1 MDRAVQNALRNAVAS
16 CRQLL
21 EESIADVLE
30 GRFGIHRSGIIE
42 EDVVDVGHLSGDE
55 RADRDRVTDY
65 LGHLQ
70 AGGLKPAEAVAR
82 LVREAAFTQLN
93 RLCAYKML
101 EQLGLIRET
110 VNRGTNSSGFKF
122 YLADNPHD
130 ERLCL
135 EGQQEPAYRHF
146 LDWTAGVLAQEVGVL
161 FSQDD
166 PKGRL
171 MPPQHVLD
179 QVLARVNAAELDGVW
194 GKDETIGWVYQYFTP
209 KQAREQSRKESR
221 APRNAHE
228 LAFRNQFYTPRYVV
242 EFLTDNTLGRLWYEM
257 RCGDTRLAESCRLLV
272 RRTGENPSRAKKDPR
287 EIRVLDPACGS
298 GHFLLYCFDLL
309 LIVYQEAYTDP
320 DLGRALKRDYPTR
333 EALMRAAPQLILS
346 QNLHGIDIDPRAVQ
360 IASFALWLH
369 AQRAYAALG
378 VSPGDRPKIE
388 RMNIVCAGPM
398 PAERDMLE
406 AFVAGL
412 TPRVLGQLVREI
424 CWRME
429 RADEIGSLLQIEGEI
444 SGLVAD
450 AKTQWLA
457 QPKPEQLSLFPV
469 GRRPERAK
477 QLEFDFSGIT
487 DEEFWRE
494 AEARVIDSLREY
506 AQRAGGGSAF
516 ARELFSGDAAQ
527 GFAFVDLCRQR
538 FDVIL
543 MNPPFGEAT
552 KHAKSYIE
560 KNLPRAKHDQAC
572 AFVERWLARCAPG
585 GMLGAITTRTPFFLS
600 SGAAWRQEVIL
611 KPGALELFAD
621 LGYGVLEAMVET
633 AAYTLSQEAAPAPRP
648 ATFLRVLED
657 DDKAAAI
664 AAVVESRSDGRR
676 FEVHL
681 SSFAQV
687 PNSPLCYWASER
699 IRRLF
704 QELPPF
710 EGEGRTV
717 RQGLATAD
725 DFRFVRLWTEVPPEK
740 IGRKWFPFAKGGEY
754 SPYYADV
761 HLVVNW
767 EDDGREIRAFTDPAT
782 GKLNSRPQNTDFYF
796 RPGLTWPLRAH
807 RYSPAALPAGSIFS
821 VRGYAIIAEPGT
833 LSVLAAVG
841 NSQLFDFLFKVLLG
855 RFGYPE
861 FIVGVLQQL
870 PTPRIAGAT
879 AKSLARLGLD
889 QIDLKRNLDRANECC
904 HLFVVPAAVQL
915 SGSTIDDLARK
926 RSHHVDQTRCD
937 LRTNQLKIEDMVFQ
951 LYGMDV
957 AEQASVEPTTLGA
970 QAQEPCPSTAEDGE
984 KEGFTGRQLIDD
996 LLSWSAAIS
1005 FGRFD
1010 VRMAT
1015 GEKPIPVLPEDP
1027 FAPLPVCSPG
1037 MLVGDD
1043 GLPAKEA
1050 PPGYPIV
1057 IDCDG
1062 ILVDDPSH
1070 PDDIV
1075 KRVRGVLD
1083 LIWAERAEAI
1093 EREACEIL
1101 EVADLRDYFR
1111 NPQGFFAH
1119 HIRRYSKSHRKA
1131 PIYWLL
1137 QSPKKNYGL
1146 WLYYHRL
1153 DKDILFKALTLYVER
1168 KVRLEEQR
1176 LTEML
1181 KRQDP
1186 RVTGRALKD
1195 LEKVVDQHDMLLSDL
1210 REFHARLDRA
1220 AKYYLTPDLDDGVI
1234 LNIAPLW
1241 ELVPWN
1247 EAKIHWD
1254 ELLAGKYAWSSIGRQ
1269 LREKGLVE

>member
-1 MDRAVQNALRNAVAS
+1 MDRAVQNALKNAVAG

-30 GRFGIHRSGIIE
+30 GRFGIHRNGIIE
-42 EDVVDVGHLSGDE
+42 KDVVDVGHLSSDE

-65 LGHLQ
+65 LGHLR
-70 AGGLKPAEAVAR
+70 AGGLNPAEAVAR

-130 ERLCL
+130 ERLYL

-146 LDWTAGVLAQEVGVL
+146 LEWSAGTLAQQVGVL
-161 FSQDD
+161 FSEGD

-179 QVLARVNAAELDGVW
+179 QVLARVNAAELDDVW
-194 GKDETIGWVYQYFTP
+194 GRDETIGWVYQYFTP
-209 KQAREQSRKESR
+209 KQAREQSRAESR
-221 APRNAHE
+221 APRDTHE

-242 EFLTDNTLGRLWYEM
+242 EFLTDNTLGRLWHEM
-257 RCGDTRLAESCRLLV
+257 RCGDTRLVESCRLLV
-272 RRTGENPSRAKKDPR
+272 RRTGENPNRAKKDPR

-309 LIVYQEAYTDP
+309 LTIYEEAYTDP
-320 DLGRALKRDYPTR
+320 DLGPALKRDYPTL

-611 KPGALELFAD
+611 KPGALEVFAD

-633 AAYTLSQEAAPAPRP
+633 AAYTLSQEAPPSPRP
-648 ATFLRVLED
+648 ATFLRLLGD

-664 AAVVESRSDGRR
+664 AGVIKGRYDGRR
-676 FEVHL
+676 FEVDL

-687 PNSPLCYWASER
+687 PNSPLCYWVSER

-717 RQGLATAD
+717 KQGLATAD

-740 IGRKWFPFAKGGEY
+740 IGCKWFPFAKGGEY

-796 RPGLTWPLRAH
+796 RPGLTWPRRTQKGLNVRLL
-807 RYSPAALPAGSIFS
+807 SPGAVFADKGPTAFTHQGNITVYLALMNSGAFRFLAGLQM
-821 VRGYAIIAEPGT
+821 A
-833 LSVLAAVG
+833 
-841 NSQLFDFLFKVLLG
+841 
-855 RFGYPE
+855 FGSFE
-861 FIVGVLQQL
+861 VGVVQR
-870 PTPRIAGAT
+870 TPVPKLDLASRGRLTELSTACIRARLELDSELEMTHTFHVPGLLRVHCRSFRDGCGDWGERVSSLLSELDGHQGEIDAIALGLYGLSDLDFQGEASLLSGQTQTNAEQDDEGAEGYDSGGT
-879 AKSLARLGLD
+879 SRQALVADVLSYTVGCIMGRWDVSLAL
-889 QIDLKRNLDRANECC
+889 
-904 HLFVVPAAVQL
+904 
-915 SGSTIDDLARK
+915 
-926 RSHHVDQTRCD
+926 
-937 LRTNQLKIEDMVFQ
+937 
-951 LYGMDV
+951 
-957 AEQASVEPTTLGA
+957 EQRPLHGFNGAS
-970 QAQEPCPSTAEDGE
+970 
-984 KEGFTGRQLIDD
+984 
-996 LLSWSAAIS
+996 
-1005 FGRFD
+1005 
-1010 VRMAT
+1010 
-1015 GEKPIPVLPEDP
+1015 
-1027 FAPLPVCSPG
+1027 APLPVSSPG

-1057 IDCDG
+1057 VHWAG
-1062 ILVDDPSH
+1062 ILVDDPNH
-1070 PDDIV
+1070 PDDMV
-1075 KRVRGVLD
+1075 KRVRGVID
-1083 LIWAERAEAI
+1083 LTWGEHAEAI
-1093 EREACEIL
+1093 EREVCEIL

-1119 HIRRYSKSHRKA
+1119 HIRRYSKSRRKA

-1195 LEKVVDQHDMLLSDL
+1195 LEKVIDQHDMLLSDL